1 MTNVKSIL
9 KTHQIASEIIN
20 LITETEAYCYIISPY
35 IKIWAQLERELL
47 KASKKGKMIT
57 FVIRDTEK
65 NSQLLK
71 LLNTELGFEV
81 IMIKDLHL
89 KLFMNEKDCIL
100 ASMNLYDTSQTKNIE
115 LGYKF
120 RNTKLFKEK
129 ILDEYILEDS
139 NSKRYSGQFE
149 KDREEIRERIREV
162 KEELSKG
169 GFCVECS
176 KSIDLDGRPYNPYY
190 IRCNSCYYESEGEKV
205 CVCHFCGK
213 KSEKV
218 FHQECKDKLI
228 EYRDLLKLEC

>member
-1 MTNVKSIL
+1 MTNIKSIL

-20 LITETEAYCYIISPY
+20 LIAETET
-35 IKIWAQLERELL
+35 RELL

-65 NSQLLK
+65 NNQLLK
-71 LLNTELGFEV
+71 LLNIELGFEV
-81 IMIKDLHL
+81 IIIKDLHL
-89 KLFMNEKDCIL
+89 KLFMNEKECIL

-129 ILDEYILEDS
+129 ILNEYILDDS
-139 NSKRYSGQFE
+139 NSKRYSGKFE
-149 KDREEIRERIREV
+149 KRREEIRERIKNV

-176 KSIDLDGRPYNPYY
+176 KSIDLDEKPYNPYY
-190 IRCNSCYYESEGEKV
+190 IRCGTCYYESKEEKV
-205 CVCHFCGK
+205 SFCHFCGK

-228 EYRDLLKLEC
+228 ECRDLLKSEC